1 MPATNFPNG
10 VSSWGVPQLGMG
22 PFMPM
27 GKVLFVQ
34 SSHSRASNGNS
45 GEDRDAPLATI
56 QRAVDLCSANAGD
69 VVIVGPGH
77 VETVSAAAGL
87 VLNKAGVTFLGI
99 GNGALRPTINFTTV
113 IGADMDID
121 AANITMTNFLFTGG
135 FDALTGPIDVNA
147 ADVTLLNIETRDVT
161 GQAVA
166 FIVTEAAANRFR
178 LSGWKHQGDS
188 AAGASRAI
196 LIVGGSDIV
205 IEDFDVYGNFS
216 GAAIQN
222 GTTTT
227 SRIRIGGGPRQN
239 YIWTENAND
248 VAIALIATATG
259 HIGPNINIMLQDN
272 AANITE
278 AIDAQAAQIFQPIN
292 IVNLAG
298 ESSMQTN
305 ITASTDA

>member
-45 GEDRDAPLATI
+45 GEDRAAPLATI

-87 VLNKAGVTFLGI
+87 VLNKAGVSFLGI

-121 AANITMTNFLFTGG
+121 AENITITNFLFTGSV
-135 FDALTGPIDVNA
+135 DNLTAPIDINA
-147 ADVTLLNIETRDVT
+147 ADVRLLEFETRDVV
-161 GQAVA
+161 GQVGA
-166 FIVTEAAANRFR
+166 FIHTDANCNR
-178 LSGWKHQGDS
+178 LLVSGWRHIGDS
-188 AAGASRAI
+188 VSGTSRAI
-196 LIVGGSDIV
+196 LVIGGSDII
-205 IEDFDVYGNFS
+205 IENFEIYGNFI

-222 GTTTT
+222 GTSTT
-227 SRIRIGGGPRQN
+227 SRIRIGGGNRQN
-239 YIWTENAND
+239 YIWTENSGD
-248 VAIALIATATG
+248 VAIAMLAGTTG
-259 HIGPNINIMLQDN
+259 SIGPNINIMLQDN

-278 AIDAQAAQIFQPIN
+278 AVDAAGCQMFQPIN